1 MPLLFMTLFIMP
13 WRGGAKGNLKW
24 INSMVHENRNIN
36 FKATENIDHINLLVK
51 EETKQFINTNH
62 DKYLDCKSWSIYAI
76 AYY

>member
-1 MPLLFMTLFIMP
+1 
-13 WRGGAKGNLKW
+13 
-24 INSMVHENRNIN
+24 MVHENRNIN